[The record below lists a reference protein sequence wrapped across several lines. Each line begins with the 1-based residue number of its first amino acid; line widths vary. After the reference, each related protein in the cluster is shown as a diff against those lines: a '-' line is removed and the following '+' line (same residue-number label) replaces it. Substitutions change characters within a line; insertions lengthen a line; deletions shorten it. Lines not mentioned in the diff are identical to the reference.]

1 MWNSLTAVSILIIA
15 AIAVLVIWLLAQV
28 VSFLQPLLIPV
39 AIAGV
44 IAYLLEPVVRWLC
57 KAGLSR
63 LRAVVAV
70 FIVVTLL
77 VTALFFWV
85 APTIYRQG
93 QSFANKLPTYADSA
107 RKQLAEFTEDNADR
121 FGLYD
126 IPMAGQFLRQLVSSN
141 EQPPVTEEIQSDS
154 TEAPDPATDTTAAP
168 VASENQAEI
177 SLDEPPSEFTPL
189 FNELASWLQ
198 EQLPTLAKNTAA
210 FLRRSVGGFLGAF
223 GFLLSL
229 ILVPVYLFFFL
240 KESPTISQEWSRYLP
255 LRTSKFKN
263 EVVETLSEIN
273 GYLINFFRGQ
283 LVVSLIDG
291 ALTAVGLL
299 ILGLD
304 FALLI
309 GLMVGVLGLIPFI
322 GILLCWLPA
331 VLIALVQWPGEWL
344 YPAVVTVIF
353 IVVQQIEGLFISP
366 KIVGDSVGLHPLTV
380 IVSMLGWSLLLG
392 GLLGAILAVPLTA
405 TLKVLLKRY
414 IWEKR
419 VQQQIDDK
427 KPPPD
432 EQQEESP
439 SAQVD
444 NQSKQ

>member
-1 MWNSLTAVSILIIA
+1 MAKYPTDWQQKTIWNSITAVSILVIA
-15 AIAVLVIWLLAQV
+15 AIAVLVIWLAAQII
-28 VSFLQPLLIPV
+28 SFLQPLLIPV

-57 KAGLSR
+57 RLGLSR
-63 LRAVVAV
+63 LKAVIAV
-70 FIVVTLL
+70 FIVATLF
-77 VTALFFWV
+77 VTALIFWI

-93 QSFANKLPTYADSA
+93 VSFTAKLPSYTESA
-107 RKQLAEFTEDNADR
+107 RSQLADFTAENADR

-126 IPMAGQFLRQLVSSN
+126 LPMAGGYLRELVEHN
-141 EQPPVTEEIQSDS
+141 QRAQPADS
-154 TEAPDPATDTTAAP
+154 PPEATAATDGTNAETETNAA
-168 VASENQAEI
+168 QDI
-177 SLDEPPSEFTPL
+177 DTPSEFTPL
-189 FNELASWLQ
+189 LNELAGWLQ
-198 EQLPTLAKNTAA
+198 DQLPTLAKNAA
-210 FLRRSVGGFLGAF
+210 DFLRRSVGGFLGAF

-240 KESPTISQEWSRYLP
+240 KESPTISREWARYLP
-255 LRTSKFKN
+255 LRTSQFKD
-263 EVVETLSEIN
+263 EVVATLSEIN

-283 LVVSLIDG
+283 LMVSLIDG
-291 ALTAVGLL
+291 ALTAIGLL
-299 ILGLD
+299 ILGMD

-309 GLMVGVLGLIPFI
+309 GLMVGILGLIPFI

-331 VLIALVQWPGEWL
+331 VLIAMVQWPGEWM

-353 IVVQQIEGLFISP
+353 IVVQQIEGLLISP

-414 IWEKR
+414 VWDKR
-419 VQQQIDDK
+419 IQQIEQDDD
-427 KPPPD
+427 PPP
-432 EQQEESP
+432 E
-439 SAQVD
+439 
-444 NQSKQ
+444 KQPEPG